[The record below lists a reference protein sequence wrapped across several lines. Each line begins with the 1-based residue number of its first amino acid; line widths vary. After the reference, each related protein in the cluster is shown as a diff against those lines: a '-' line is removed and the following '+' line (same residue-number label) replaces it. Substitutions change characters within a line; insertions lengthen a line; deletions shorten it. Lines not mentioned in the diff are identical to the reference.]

1 FGNDSRLYTGE
12 WPRLVVLAR
21 EELGSLAGMPEPDGQ
36 TLLSEQGG
44 RDLQWRR
51 LRFRRPGLAAH
62 RDAQRQT
69 QLLKRADT
77 RAEPSNIRAMIHR
90 YSRMIQFSVRGL
102 LVLTLLLSSPIR
114 AYPPPPPDPSLP
126 ASQVEPAVQQLRRSM
141 LDADVNSLMFHSMDQ
156 LFNTRVVGRSG
167 PVWHLPRTDHALDFT
182 YSFAGNTYTPEQ
194 FIQRTYTNALLVM
207 KDGRIVYE
215 TYRNNTNERTR
226 FIAFSMTK
234 SITSLLLG
242 IALQEHRIQSIDDP
256 ITQYLPEL
264 RAGGYNGVTI
274 RQILQMRSGVD
285 YEERY
290 DFGNPG
296 TAARNHEHALV
307 ENVARFADPART
319 IKRKNPP
326 GSVWEY
332 KTLDTAV
339 LGWLLERVSGSSTVA
354 AYTAQRLW
362 EPLGAEADAFYI
374 MDGPPG
380 VGREFSGAGFNA
392 TLRDFARVGQM
403 MLMDGVADG
412 RRIVPAGWV
421 QDSTTAK

>member
-1 FGNDSRLYTGE
+1 MIQHQARGMLA
-12 WPRLVVLAR
+12 LVVL
-21 EELGSLAGMPEPDGQ
+21 
-36 TLLSEQGG
+36 LSGTS
-44 RDLQWRR
+44 W
-51 LRFRRPGLAAH
+51 
-62 RDAQRQT
+62 
-69 QLLKRADT
+69 
-77 RAEPSNIRAMIHR
+77 
-90 YSRMIQFSVRGL
+90 
-102 LVLTLLLSSPIR
+102 
-114 AYPPPPPDPSLP
+114 AYPPPPLDPSLP

-141 LDADVNSLMFHSMDQ
+141 LDPDVNSLMFHSMDQ
-156 LFNTRVVGRSG
+156 LFTTRLVGRSG
-167 PVWHLPRTDHALDFT
+167 PVWQLPRTDHELDFT
-182 YSFAGNTYTPEQ
+182 YPFAGKTYTPEQ
-194 FIQRTYTNALLVM
+194 FIQRTYTNALLIM

-234 SITSLLLG
+234 SITSLLVG

-264 RAGGYNGVTI
+264 RTGGYNGVTI

-296 TAARNHEHALV
+296 VAARNHEHALV
-307 ENVARFADPART
+307 ENIARFVDPARS
-319 IKRKNPP
+319 IKRKNAP

-339 LGWLLERVSGSSTVA
+339 LGWLLERVSGGSTVA

-362 EPLGAEADAFYI
+362 EPLGAEADGFYI
-374 MDGPPG
+374 MDGSPG

-392 TLRDFARVGQM
+392 TLRDFARIGQM
-403 MLMDGVADG
+403 VLDGGEANG
-412 RRIVPAGWV
+412 HRIVPSEWLTE
-421 QDSTTAK
+421 STRPTGGPGPGYGYQWWMGQQPGSFQAVGLQGQYIYIDPASRTVVVKLSYFPPGNMDADKETNAFLAAASEWSLR